1 MKLHNG
7 TPAQRRV
14 WDDLATIYSII
25 VSLEF
30 VEKAYVRDTITQAQS
45 DPVLYNMPNNRYTQK
60 CSNLL
65 TQYKAILKD
74 AEVQERFVDLETF
87 QKDYNVQ
94 FTSAT
99 YRLKVGV
106 PATVEHGGNH
116 HHISS
121 PSEPVN
127 DPVNAR
133 HIAET
138 VEVPMLMAMLLT
150 KKFITFMDALKLS
163 YKSKDQLHPHL
174 SGLMGSLNTSMSK
187 DFEGRAKIVQWLITL
202 NQMRAADELTDDQIR
217 QVALTHCCDAEHS
230 CYSILKRH
238 IISFSMQLENRKRV
252 EILYSSLRILEIL
265 GFGIV
270 NNVQLIYVRH

>member
-1 MKLHNG
+1 MRFLSIISCITVQEVKLHNG
-7 TPAQRRV
+7 APAQRRV

-30 VEKAYVRDTITQAQS
+30 VEKAYVRDTITQAQFNL
-45 DPVLYNMPNNRYTQK
+45 VLYTSDYRYTQK

-74 AEVQERFVDLETF
+74 AEVQERFGDLETF
-87 QKDYNVQ
+87 QKEYNVQ

-116 HHISS
+116 HHISG

-127 DPVNAR
+127 DPVNAL

-138 VEVPMLMAMLLT
+138 VEV
-150 KKFITFMDALKLS
+150 
-163 YKSKDQLHPHL
+163 
-174 SGLMGSLNTSMSK
+174 
-187 DFEGRAKIVQWLITL
+187 
-202 NQMRAADELTDDQIR
+202 
-217 QVALTHCCDAEHS
+217 
-230 CYSILKRH
+230 SILT
-238 IISFSMQLENRKRV
+238 ENIAYK
-252 EILYSSLRILEIL
+252 EIHHLYGCS
-265 GFGIV
+265 
-270 NNVQLIYVRH
+270 